1 MTRAIQLNSGETL
14 TSDQF
19 RRRFANIAYSGLFP
33 SADYLQSIGASIVD
47 LPPAPITPAQVIAER
62 SRRLALGFDYDFA
75 DTRGVHRIGTTPDDM
90 RGWDEVTTWASAAIA
105 LGNSSSTLQILT
117 DTGPVTVTALEW
129 QSILAAAT
137 AFRQPIW
144 GASFALQ
151 AMDPI
156 PQDYAAAEYWP

>member
-1 MTRAIQLNSGETL
+1 MNYAIIENGTVV
-14 TSDQF
+14 
-19 RRRFANIAYSGLFP
+19 NIAE
-33 SADYLQSIGASIVD
+33 ADEAFAAAQGWILTDTAQIGWAYDGEIFT
-47 LPPAPITPAQVIAER
+47 PPAPKPITPAQVIAER

-105 LGNSSSTLQILT
+105 LGNGSSTLTVVT

-151 AMDPI
+151 AMEPI
-156 PQDYAAAEYWP
+156 PQDYASDQHWP